1 MKSRNPVIEFDD
13 LQIYFAEPYVIDVPS
28 AQGTLTVYQP
38 SIRDLIRLGERKFFA
53 GLGPLITN
61 TTSYR
66 YPLWKMGI
74 DWNELSDFNLF
85 LLLYK
90 DLDKDVMPCFFKDVD
105 LTNFDVYEK
114 SIGEK
119 TEKVLYNETLDVEIN
134 EEVYFHFSQYLRKVF
149 SMNPEE
155 KMTKDPTLKQWY
167 IRKDEQQLE
176 NDRKLAEKGEVKS
189 RSILPLISACLNH
202 PGFKY
207 NLEELK
213 DVTIGQFYDSVSR
226 LQVYENTTALLKG
239 VYSGFV
245 DSKGIKSENYNFM
258 KEIK

>member
-13 LQIYFAEPYVIDVPS
+13 LQIYFAEPYTIDVES

-38 SIRDLIRLGERKFFA
+38 SIRDLVRLGEKKFFA
-53 GLGPLITN
+53 GLNPFITN

-74 DWNELSDFNLF
+74 DWNEFSDFSLF

-90 DLDKDVMPCFFKDVD
+90 DLDKDVTECFFKDVD
-105 LTNFDVYEK
+105 FADFNVF
-114 SIGEK
+114 EK
-119 TEKVLYNETLDVEIN
+119 TVDGNSEYILYNEELGIEIN

-149 SMNPEE
+149 NMNPEE
-155 KMTKDPTLKQWY
+155 KITHDNTLKQWY
-167 IRKDEQQLE
+167 IKKDENQIE
-176 NDRKLAEKGEVKS
+176 NDKKLAEKGQTKNH
-189 RSILPLISACLNH
+189 SILPLISACVNH

-239 VYSGFV
+239 MYSGFV
-245 DSKGIKSENYNFM
+245 DGKNVKSDSYNFM